1 MSAIRSFS
9 RRWCTGLL
17 LVLGCGTPNEAH
29 ISRLQKPEVPDEAVR
44 STPSF
49 ATLIS
54 YDVIAPQ
61 ERAALLAEYCRGT
74 ELPVESTAGI
84 TRCGP
89 FLSRYEAAFIA
100 GLVPGAS
107 TRPHDQYMDG
117 ARLDPWLKMRA
128 PYPRTAV
135 YAGTRLVA
143 GHRFA
148 LVTWEL
154 EGDDAV
160 DARRRLE
167 GGDAAEEAKPASSD
181 EAKSA
186 SNNDAKAAKPDSK
199 PASKSDAP
207 PVSDKMEE
215 ARPPKLAVTE
225 QELYEVIG
233 SGPRLMTRLPWLDAR
248 RSPSGLAIAQLSEE
262 SVYLEVAGARQ
273 KGAIAERLRAFQWD
287 RGGSEAVFDREML
300 TVKRTSETELVL
312 SVTRVKPSARGLQLS
327 NYKATFALRPEA
339 KGVDVELND
348 WSAARWQPAGDTPT
362 KEAPGKGLGSGRPPA
377 KAPAAAVR
385 LPDLVDLKSVTP
397 AGQSFESLESLD
409 ANR

>member
-1 MSAIRSFS
+1 MSAIRSLS
-9 RRWCTGLL
+9 RCWCVAL
-17 LVLGCGTPNEAH
+17 LVALGCGTPNEAH

-61 ERAALLAEYCRGT
+61 DRATLLGEYCRAT
-74 ELPVESTAGI
+74 ELSVESNAGI

-107 TRPHDQYMDG
+107 TRQHDQYMDG

-128 PYPRTAV
+128 AYPRTAV

-154 EGDDAV
+154 EGDEAV

-167 GGDAAEEAKPASSD
+167 AGTDAEPEPASSG
-181 EAKSA
+181 
-186 SNNDAKAAKPDSK
+186 DAKLAKPDSK
-199 PASKSDAP
+199 LASKSDAQAAP
-207 PVSDKMEE
+207 DKQAAPV
-215 ARPPKLAVTE
+215 APKQTVTE

-233 SGPRLMTRLPWLDAR
+233 AGPRLMTRLPWLDAR
-248 RSPSGLAIAQLSEE
+248 RSPGGLAIAALADE
-262 SVYLEVAGARQ
+262 SVYLEVKGARQ
-273 KGAIAERLRAFQWD
+273 KGAIGERLRAFQWD

-300 TVKRTSETELVL
+300 SVTRPRESELLLT
-312 SVTRVKPSARGLQLS
+312 VTRVKPSARGLQLS
-327 NYKATFALRPEA
+327 TYKATFALRPEA
-339 KGVDVELND
+339 KGVDLELND
-348 WSAARWQPAGDTPT
+348 WADPRWQAAEVTPS
-362 KEAPGKGLGSGRPPA
+362 KEAQIKGAGPNPPT
-377 KAPAAAVR
+377 KAPAAAAR
-385 LPDLVDLKSVTP
+385 LPDLVDLKSVAS
-397 AGQSFESLESLD
+397 AGDSFESLESLD